1 MKKFIVA
8 IFACV
13 LACSSF
19 VANALEH
26 DSYVPEKVIQITKKS
41 VNVRATPDGNV
52 LYQAPIGT
60 LFEVLAKEGTWY
72 KVKEAYTGN
81 TVYVSSSVAQ
91 LLTGEEVYDVL
102 MLRYVY
108 GDEDTS
114 YYHTTH
120 SKGGDMITQLSFEP
134 YETKE
139 LGQVVKLTWNNM
151 LAYPDGRSQAN
162 ETYYLGYIRGW
173 YIVLTHTQSSWN
185 DEITP
190 LETPIIMYGAAWE
203 TVDLYCNGVLYNGI
217 DNDYYQSR

>member
-26 DSYVPEKVIQITKKS
+26 DGYVPEKVIQITKKS

-91 LLTGEEVYDVL
+91 LLTGEDVYHV
-102 MLRYVY
+102 MEMRYVY
-108 GDEDTS
+108 GDENTS

-120 SKGGDMITQLSFEP
+120 SKGGDVITSLSFEP
-134 YETKE
+134 CETKE
-139 LGQVVKLTWNNM
+139 LGMVIKLLWSDM
-151 LAYPDGRSQAN
+151 YVYPDGRSQ
-162 ETYYLGYIRGW
+162 TYEKNYLGYRKGW
-173 YIVLTHTQSSWN
+173 YLVFTHSVNWD

-190 LETPIIMYGAAWE
+190 LETPLIIYGAARW
-203 TVDLYCNGVLYNGI
+203 TVDLYCNGVLYNGK
-217 DNDYYQSR
+217 DNVY

>member
-26 DSYVPEKVIQITKKS
+26 DGYVPEKVIQITKKS
-41 VNVRATPDGNV
+41 VNVRATPDGKV

-108 GDEDTS
+108 GDENTS
-114 YYHTTH
+114 YYHNDPDNYCSVT
-120 SKGGDMITQLSFEP
+120 TQLSFEP

-139 LGQVVKLTWNNM
+139 LGQVIKLLWSDM
-151 LAYPDGRSQAN
+151 YVYSDGRARTY
-162 ETYYLGYIRGW
+162 EKYYLGYIRGW
-173 YIVLTHTQSSWN
+173 YIVLTHSQSSWD

-203 TVDLYCNGVLYNGI
+203 TVDLYCNGILYNGK
-217 DNDYYQSR
+217 DNVY